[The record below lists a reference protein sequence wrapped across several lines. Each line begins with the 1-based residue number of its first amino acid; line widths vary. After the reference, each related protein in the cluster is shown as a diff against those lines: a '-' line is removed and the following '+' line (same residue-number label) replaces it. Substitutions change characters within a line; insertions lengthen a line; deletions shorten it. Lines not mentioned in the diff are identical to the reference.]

1 MKTLRTIL
9 TTGNLNKLALSSGA
23 IASAVVLLG
32 ANAWAADI
40 ITIQG
45 NPAGT
50 AGLTLDSSPV
60 VTTIISQP
68 GTFGGHTYTS
78 WAVLAQDSTGSID
91 LFSSSASFGTYVP
104 TVGDV
109 VTATGTY
116 SPYHQI
122 PELATLTA
130 ITLSSQGHTVPA
142 RPVATI
148 GALNLSLT
156 IPQSLAAYPVELD
169 NVSIYSDAAATTP
182 ATGNFAAANTAFYI
196 KDTGGNIMEMYFW
209 YTSYSCDGAM
219 VGNAIPTGPVD
230 VVGLLSQSGTFGVE
244 ITPYSITAVPEPSS
258 LALAALGLLGVL
270 VARRRQP

>member
-1 MKTLRTIL
+1 MKTLRSFRR
-9 TTGNLNKLALSSGA
+9 TGYLNKLALSSGA